1 MLQLI
6 FVSFL
11 WAFSFGLIKS
21 QLTGLDSNLVA
32 ALRLWISFLIFSSI
46 SKARCIEENRSLQR
60 RNTLPYW
67 SCSIWADVC
76 LLY

>member
-32 ALRLWISFLIFSSI
+32 ALRLWISFLIF
-46 SKARCIEENRSLQR
+46 
-60 RNTLPYW
+60 LPFLKL
-67 SCSIWADVC
+67 DVLKKIVATTPEHFA
-76 LLY
+76 LLELFNLG